1 MAVRWRTDLP
11 RLSSILFDNGAFME
25 FSIFTV
31 KTLPELT
38 DLIIGSDENEFSS
51 YSFYCSKECVIADL
65 ASLQTLELGASSFF
79 TTQKLE
85 LSNLPSLISLSVA
98 AGAFSKLT
106 TLNLREL
113 PNLASLSIGSGCMNG
128 LHRFQIDSRDE
139 AVVSRRHGVTRASD
153 GGVGVVQKRS

>member
-1 MAVRWRTDLP
+1 
-11 RLSSILFDNGAFME
+11 ME

-98 AGAFSKLT
+98 AGSLLQTDDTEPAGASESGISVDRKRLHE
-106 TLNLREL
+106 RS
-113 PNLASLSIGSGCMNG
+113 ASLSN
-128 LHRFQIDSRDE
+128 
-139 AVVSRRHGVTRASD
+139 
-153 GGVGVVQKRS
+153 